1 MGDIEDIDPK
11 AVCHGAPLKK
21 KTACVRCP
29 RHIAKFGGG
38 LWYNLES
45 GASMTLGESSHH
57 SPMYRVGTFEVKEE
71 AGQILV
77 SSNASNSSPA
87 LSLSDKAMIR
97 IHKASKALGCSS
109 CSQPSVYVPASDG
122 PAQAIWQE
130 WAVTSVKRVGQDS
143 LMLRLQVPGG
153 GKEGA
158 KPIAVGQ
165 LWHVSIKVNV
175 AWV

>member
-11 AVCHGAPLKK
+11 TVCHGGPLKK

-38 LWYNLES
+38 LWYSLES
-45 GASMTLGESSHH
+45 GTSMTLGESSHH
-57 SPMYRVGTFEVKEE
+57 SPIYRVGTFEVKEE
-71 AGQILV
+71 AGQVFV
-77 SSNASNSSPA
+77 SSNATNSNPA
-87 LSLSDKAMIR
+87 LSLADKAMIR

-109 CSQPSVYVPASDG
+109 CSQPSVHVPASGG

-130 WAVTSVKRVGQDS
+130 WAIASAKRVGKDS
-143 LMLRLQVPGG
+143 LMLRLQITGG

-158 KPIAVGQ
+158 KPIAAGQ
-165 LWHVSIKVNV
+165 LWHVSIKVRV
-175 AWV
+175 D